1 MSTKKKEWCSSA
13 KMGHELSD
21 NRGATMRLIYNQ
33 NLCLFQKKEFIGC
46 SYNSISDSFKSKTP

>member
-46 SYNSISDSFKSKTP
+46 SYNSISDSFK